1 MRIRAILNESF
12 TDVLEVDNVVTK
24 IRWLAHASFQI
35 SAAGK
40 VIYVDPRYMKSF
52 KSEIGQYFENPD
64 EADIILIT
72 HNHADHCYPSSF
84 KKMLTSNT
92 KILAPEL
99 CSKKLGNNFGGIKA
113 GEEIV
118 IDEIRVKAVDAYN
131 IKRRRAS
138 GKLWHVNGE
147 GVGYLIT
154 IDEKTI
160 YHAGDTE
167 FIPEM
172 ENLGNVDVALLPIDG
187 TFTMNIDEAVAAAKT
202 IAPQVVIP
210 MHNRDADLEEFKV
223 KCEASTDTKVVPLKI
238 GGTYQL

>member
-1 MRIRAILNESF
+1 MVIQ
-12 TDVLEVDNVVTK
+12 
-24 IRWLAHASFQI
+24 IRWLGHASFQI
-35 SAAGK
+35 LAAGK
-40 VIYVDPRYMKSF
+40 TIYVDPRYMRSF
-52 KSEIGQYFENPD
+52 KSEISSYFENPG
-64 EADIILIT
+64 EVDIILIT
-72 HNHADHCYPSSF
+72 HHHADHCYPSSF

-99 CSKKLGNNFGGIKA
+99 CGKKLGNNFRRIKA

-118 IDEIRVKAVDAYN
+118 IDEIKVKAVDAYN

-138 GKLWHVNGE
+138 GKLWHVKGE

-154 IDEKTI
+154 IDGKTI
-160 YHAGDTE
+160 YHAGDTG

-172 ENLGNVDVALLPIDG
+172 KNLGNVGVALVPIDG
-187 TFTMNIDEAVAAAKT
+187 TFTMDIDEAVAAARIIEPK
-202 IAPQVVIP
+202 VVIP

-223 KCEASTDTKVVPLKI
+223 KCEATTDTKVVPLKI